1 MIVAGSGNSKKW
13 GIGKNIF
20 VTDASEDE
28 RDDDARDDDA
38 RDKMISDMKEGKSGY
53 GMDPKRKE
61 ASLYYYMPL
70 KIEESGETWYV
81 VTAVSE
87 SVPVS
92 SYKMQKPDN
101 ILINIESERYNKVKG
116 SLRFNY
122 MFPVPDECINERII
136 ADDPNKILLN
146 LEWKFCN
153 ENETRIR
160 NKAKQTYS
168 KVINKVNPSIVN
180 NSCDFKLLERL
191 CAEYQ
196 KQC

>member
-1 MIVAGSGNSKKW
+1 VHFFIVYNNGTVYVMYE
-13 GIGKNIF
+13 NIVLGVGRMALSF
-20 VTDASEDE
+20 YDIDKDYVKYLQKEEMNE
-28 RDDDARDDDA
+28 RDFT
-38 RDKMISDMKEGKSGY
+38 KVPNIEYPGNL
-53 GMDPKRKE
+53 PKFTCGVVLDVHEYK
-61 ASLYYYMPL
+61 YY
-70 KIEESGETWYV
+70 
-81 VTAVSE
+81 
-87 SVPVS
+87 VPVS

-116 SLRFNY
+116 ALRFNY
-122 MFPVPDECINERII
+122 MFSVPDECIKERII

-153 ENETRIR
+153 ENEIRIR

>member
-1 MIVAGSGNSKKW
+1 MALSFYDIDKDYVKYLQKEEMNERGFTKVPNIEYPGNL
-13 GIGKNIF
+13 
-20 VTDASEDE
+20 
-28 RDDDARDDDA
+28 
-38 RDKMISDMKEGKSGY
+38 
-53 GMDPKRKE
+53 PKFTCGVVLDVHEYK
-61 ASLYYYMPL
+61 YY
-70 KIEESGETWYV
+70 
-81 VTAVSE
+81 
-87 SVPVS
+87 VPVS

-116 SLRFNY
+116 ALRFNY
-122 MFPVPDECINERII
+122 MFPVPDECIN
-136 ADDPNKILLN
+136 

-153 ENETRIR
+153 ENEIRIR

-196 KQC
+196 K

>member
-1 MIVAGSGNSKKW
+1 
-13 GIGKNIF
+13 
-20 VTDASEDE
+20 
-28 RDDDARDDDA
+28 
-38 RDKMISDMKEGKSGY
+38 
-53 GMDPKRKE
+53 MDVHEYK
-61 ASLYYYMPL
+61 YY
-70 KIEESGETWYV
+70 
-81 VTAVSE
+81 
-87 SVPVS
+87 VPVS

-122 MFPVPDECINERII
+122 MFLVPDECINERII

-153 ENETRIR
+153 ENEIRIR

>member
-1 MIVAGSGNSKKW
+1 MALSFYDIDKDYVKYLQKEEMNERGFTKVPNIEYPGNL
-13 GIGKNIF
+13 
-20 VTDASEDE
+20 
-28 RDDDARDDDA
+28 
-38 RDKMISDMKEGKSGY
+38 
-53 GMDPKRKE
+53 PKFICGVVLDVHEYK
-61 ASLYYYMPL
+61 YY
-70 KIEESGETWYV
+70 
-81 VTAVSE
+81 
-87 SVPVS
+87 VPVS

-116 SLRFNY
+116 ALRFNY
-122 MFPVPDECINERII
+122 MFSVPDECIKERII
-136 ADDPNKILLN
+136 ADDPNNILLN

-153 ENETRIR
+153 ENEIRIR

>member
-1 MIVAGSGNSKKW
+1 MN
-13 GIGKNIF
+13 
-20 VTDASEDE
+20 E
-28 RDDDARDDDA
+28 RDFT
-38 RDKMISDMKEGKSGY
+38 KVPNIEYPGNL
-53 GMDPKRKE
+53 PKFTCGVVLDVHEYK
-61 ASLYYYMPL
+61 YY
-70 KIEESGETWYV
+70 
-81 VTAVSE
+81 
-87 SVPVS
+87 VPVS

-116 SLRFNY
+116 ALRFNY
-122 MFPVPDECINERII
+122 MFPVPDECIKERIM
-136 ADDPNKILLN
+136 
-146 LEWKFCN
+146 EWKFCN
-153 ENETRIR
+153 ENEIRIR

>member
-1 MIVAGSGNSKKW
+1 MALSFYDIDKEYVKYLQEGERNERGFTRVP
-13 GIGKNIF
+13 NIEYPRNLPKF
-20 VTDASEDE
+20 TCGVVLDVH
-28 RDDDARDDDA
+28 
-38 RDKMISDMKEGKSGY
+38 GY
-53 GMDPKRKE
+53 K
-61 ASLYYYMPL
+61 YY
-70 KIEESGETWYV
+70 
-81 VTAVSE
+81 
-87 SVPVS
+87 VPVS

-153 ENETRIR
+153 ENETCIR